1 MNAPYLVNRRALL
14 AWGLMLLCLG
24 LGIGI
29 LVRTVAEDRGSFGY
43 LLAAVLLIPALR
55 IYLPATRRWTLDQ
68 RGISRGRR
76 LVRWEEI
83 TRIDLRTYPKGFR
96 SPGSIDLHLHTAKKR
111 FIVRTFV
118 EGDARELA
126 KRLRGALPEALFPA
140 ASQRLVEEVWRH
152 R

>member
-1 MNAPYLVNRRALL
+1 MFF
-14 AWGLMLLCLG
+14 C
-24 LGIGI
+24 GI
-29 LVRTVAEDRGSFGY
+29 LGTGIAITTYVASGGGHRY
-43 LLAAVLLIPALR
+43 LFAAVLLIPALW
-55 IYLPATRRWTLDQ
+55 IYLPATYRWTLDQ

-96 SPGSIDLHLHTAKKR
+96 SPGSIDLFIHAGKKR

-140 ASQRLVEEVWRH
+140 ASQRRVEEVWKR